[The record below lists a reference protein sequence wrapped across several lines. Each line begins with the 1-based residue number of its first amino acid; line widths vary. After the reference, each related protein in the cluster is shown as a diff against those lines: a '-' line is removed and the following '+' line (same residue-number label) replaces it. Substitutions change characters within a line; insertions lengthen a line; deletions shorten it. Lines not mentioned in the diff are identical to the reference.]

1 MKKHVVKDYFTG
13 ALFAL
18 LKKKSFQSITVSDL
32 VKKSGASRASFYR
45 NYESKEQIVDEFC
58 KQVFG
63 DVFEEHPI
71 NVGNIRGQVCRI
83 FLRIH
88 DHHEELLLLR
98 QAGLL
103 DYIDKYVF
111 DGTMAQINDNQVLNN
126 KYQPYFFAGAASAMI
141 KAWIEFGFLE
151 SPEEIAEYFFRSL
164 KGYMTYE

>member
-1 MKKHVVKDYFTG
+1 MPHF
-13 ALFAL
+13 LFSPVNGSVN
-18 LKKKSFQSITVSDL
+18 SFSDH
-32 VKKSGASRASFYR
+32 KKSGASRASFYR

-71 NVGNIRGQVCRI
+71 NVGNMRGQVCRI
-83 FLRIH
+83 FIRIH

-126 KYQPYFFAGAASAMI
+126 KYQTYFFAGAASAMI